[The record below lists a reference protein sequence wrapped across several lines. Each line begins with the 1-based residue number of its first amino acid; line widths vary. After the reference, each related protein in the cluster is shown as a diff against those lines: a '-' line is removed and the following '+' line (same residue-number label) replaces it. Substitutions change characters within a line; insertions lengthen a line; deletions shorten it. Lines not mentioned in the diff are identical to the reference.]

1 MSDISKIH
9 IVSKND
15 EIITVSSNAPF
26 GTLRIR
32 FEEESG
38 RMIEVPLVT
47 ERLIDIFL
55 KDLYQ
60 RKESINS

>member
-1 MSDISKIH
+1 MSDIYKIH

-15 EIITVSSNAPF
+15 EIITVPINAPF

-38 RMIEVPLVT
+38 RTIEIPLVT
-47 ERLIDIFL
+47 KILVDMFI
-55 KDLYQ
+55 KNLYQ
-60 RKESINS
+60 RKDLINS